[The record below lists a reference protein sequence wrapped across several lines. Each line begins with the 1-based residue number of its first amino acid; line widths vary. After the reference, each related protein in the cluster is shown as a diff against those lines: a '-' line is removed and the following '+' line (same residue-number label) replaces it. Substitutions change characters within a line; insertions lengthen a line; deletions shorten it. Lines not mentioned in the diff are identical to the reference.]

1 MTMELYFRTSKDRNS
16 RVNIIILETIRNLK
30 TKLQFFSS
38 LLSTQVAITEMKM
51 LSNLLS
57 REVTATLPTKV
68 TSFQLDQL
76 DAQVDST
83 WQRPT

>member
-1 MTMELYFRTSKDRNS
+1 MHVYKDA
-16 RVNIIILETIRNLK
+16 LTH
-30 TKLQFFSS
+30 
-38 LLSTQVAITEMKM
+38 TEMKM